1 MRVYSA
7 NVKIGFKILL
17 YDYSFNICI
26 VMHRNITFY
35 ESFEALWRC
44 YESKLDGE
52 RAAFTHSVN
61 PLTIGAKYRII
72 PSQLESANVVVFLSL
87 FCLEGSFRF
96 HEWLVCFVSKAE
108 RINFSDDILKDKVKI
123 KLFKV
128 S

>member
-1 MRVYSA
+1 
-7 NVKIGFKILL
+7 
-17 YDYSFNICI
+17 
-26 VMHRNITFY
+26 MHRNITFY

-87 FCLEGSFRF
+87 ERKLSFPRVIS
-96 HEWLVCFVSKAE
+96 LLCFESRE
-108 RINFSDDILKDKVKI
+108 D
-123 KLFKV
+123 
-128 S
+128 

>member
-1 MRVYSA
+1 
-7 NVKIGFKILL
+7 
-17 YDYSFNICI
+17 
-26 VMHRNITFY
+26 MHRNITFY

-72 PSQLESANVVVFLSL
+72 SSQSLQTLSS
-87 FCLEGSFRF
+87 FFRLEGSFRF

>member
-1 MRVYSA
+1 
-7 NVKIGFKILL
+7 
-17 YDYSFNICI
+17 
-26 VMHRNITFY
+26 MHRNITFY
-35 ESFEALWRC
+35 ESFKALWRR

-61 PLTIGAKYRII
+61 PLTIGAKYGII
-72 PSQLESANVVVFLSL
+72 PSQLESANVVFLSL